1 MAELVKELV
10 KVNIDGYELE
20 YDKAQLDD
28 VEVLEMI
35 EEMQNGKPTM
45 IITFLKTI
53 VGESTYQDMKDYF
66 VKKDGRMKITKLQE
80 VFEKLFEDFDLKG

>member
-1 MAELVKELV
+1 MAELVKV
-10 KVNIDGYELE
+10 KVDGYELE
-20 YDKAQLDD
+20 YDKEQLDCI
-28 VEVLEMI
+28 EVLEMI

-53 VGESTYQDMKDYF
+53 IGESTYQDMKDYF